1 MARVVVVRGPFSGP
15 ADSEGVVAAGPTRDY
30 TVPPDIWVRRQRF
43 LANRFGFRVRLGSGS
58 LVLHDDS
65 AVILVL

>member
-1 MARVVVVRGPFSGP
+1 MARVVVACGSFSGP
-15 ADSEGVVAAGPTRDY
+15 ADSEGVVAARPTRDY
-30 TVPPDIWVRRQRF
+30 TVPPDIWVRRQRL
-43 LANRFGFRVRLGSGS
+43 LANGFGFRIRLGSGL